1 MTPTELKD
9 SVLDQLEKYTRNMTK
24 EDINNS
30 FISFLPQ
37 SQIEELKDS
46 RYVIVLD
53 KAEAPI
59 YRYKPKKRQFVISC
73 GIFGLVLALLYAFIG
88 NFFNEDNKDST
99 ELKSKSLFLQ

>member
-24 EDINNS
+24 EDILKS

-46 RYVIVLD
+46 LD
-53 KAEAPI
+53 RE
-59 YRYKPKKRQFVISC
+59 
-73 GIFGLVLALLYAFIG
+73 IF
-88 NFFNEDNKDST
+88 
-99 ELKSKSLFLQ
+99 